1 MLQAALR
8 QVLGPEV
15 GQKGSNITPERLRF
29 DFTYHEKMTPEQIK
43 QVEDIVNQQIA
54 RDLKVTVQTM
64 TPEQAVESG
73 AMAFFS
79 SKYGE
84 QVTVYSIGDFSKEV
98 CAGPHVQHTGDMGH
112 FRILKEE
119 SSSAGVRRIK
129 AVLEKGN

>member
-8 QVLGPEV
+8 RVLGDEV

-43 QVEDIVNQQIA
+43 QVEDIVNEQIKK
-54 RDLKVTVQTM
+54 DLKVTVETM
-64 TPEQAVESG
+64 TPEEAVKSG
-73 AMAFFS
+73 AIAFFS

-84 QVTVYSIGDFSKEV
+84 QVTVYSVGDFSKEV
-98 CAGPHVQHTGDMGH
+98 CAGPHVTHTGDMGH

-129 AVLEKGN
+129 AVLEK